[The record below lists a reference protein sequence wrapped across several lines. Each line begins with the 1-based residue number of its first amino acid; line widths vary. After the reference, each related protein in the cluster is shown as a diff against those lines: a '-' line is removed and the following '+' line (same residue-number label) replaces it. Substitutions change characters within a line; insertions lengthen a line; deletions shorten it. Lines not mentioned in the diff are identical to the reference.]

1 MTSGG
6 PKLWLLPRL
15 HTVGSRQEGRVDAGA
30 ATRTD
35 DDPGGGGV
43 RADAR
48 SDDDLMLL
56 ARANVS
62 GAFTALVARHQQR
75 TLRVAGRQLGPGA
88 IAATADVVQNTFI
101 DLYRALPRYQ
111 PRGQFGSYLF
121 RILLNQCRMALRA
134 ARIEAKHRQQHETAP
149 AAAPPHEAAV
159 LARER
164 ERDTEAA
171 LARLGSKLRD
181 VVVLRYTGEL
191 SYDEIAA
198 TLEIPIGTVKRR
210 LFDAMRKLR
219 DLMETT

>member
-1 MTSGG
+1 MTRGA
-6 PKLWLLPRL
+6 
-15 HTVGSRQEGRVDAGA
+15 GR
-30 ATRTD
+30 
-35 DDPGGGGV
+35 

-56 ARANVS
+56 ARAEMS
-62 GAFTALVARHQQR
+62 PAPSRRWSRATSSAPFASRAAR
-75 TLRVAGRQLGPGA
+75 LGPGA

-134 ARIEAKHRQQHETAP
+134 ARIEAKHRQQHETAA

-191 SYDEIAA
+191 SYDEESQGNAGKCRSA
-198 TLEIPIGTVKRR
+198 RSSGACSTP
-210 LFDAMRKLR
+210 
-219 DLMETT
+219 